1 MKKEKKK
8 AAVDSAQ
15 STANVNELPN
25 STFARVEQRVNTA
38 DTNGT
43 TQQVFVK
50 KDEQGSEVPKFL
62 ASITVGNGNIND
74 ILSTQQHEWTTVI
87 PSNLVYYVSFKY
99 SVEDLKKTMEFDL
112 PRELV
117 SKVTL
122 TNTGAIRL
130 FLDKDKLSG
139 LPDRKDVDKDDK
151 NASNLFRSGLIDK
164 CHRDILSKLNL
175 NKFPEALADLSSDD
189 DNFKLVGREITMD
202 LDGKK
207 FIVNRILPGIIR
219 EESIKGYPLSNIEVS
234 PIKISG
240 DFLYFATTFKNSVIA
255 DGITINNKNFVAA
268 RFSMTHDSFVELAKN
283 YLDAAAPGSRVKF
296 ASYKSVT
303 EHLSEEKGE
312 TKLAARCIHS
322 NTFELTTIPMINIE
336 EATSLYRHGDNKKG
350 FKNPLLT
357 LSRHGNNSEHASF
370 NSNAIR
376 KKLGLV
382 LDHENVLTYNAND
395 GTCVLPNVKKLI
407 LASIFDGELPPY
419 IKVSYRTDNVCI
431 AFDVTV

>member
-15 STANVNELPN
+15 STASVDQLPN

-38 DTNGT
+38 DTNDT

-62 ASITVGNGNIND
+62 ASIKVDDSIND
-74 ILSTQQHEWTTVI
+74 ILSTQQNEWTTVI
-87 PSNLVYYVSFKY
+87 PSNLVYYISFKY
-99 SVEDLKKTMEFDL
+99 SVEDLKKAMEFDL
-112 PRELV
+112 PKEVV

-130 FLDKDKLSG
+130 FLDKDKLKE
-139 LPDRKDVDKDDK
+139 LPDRKDADKD
-151 NASNLFRSGLIDK
+151 ASNLFRSGLIDK

-175 NKFPEALADLSSDD
+175 NKFPEALTDLSSEDG
-189 DNFKLVGREITMD
+189 NFKLVGRQITMD

-219 EESIKGYPLSNIEVS
+219 EEVIKGYPLSNIEVT

-240 DFLYFATTFKNSVIA
+240 DFLYFATTFKNSAIA
-255 DGITINNKNFVAA
+255 DGITISNKSFVAA
-268 RFSMTHDSFVELAKN
+268 RFSMTHENFAELAKN

-296 ASYKSVT
+296 ASYQSVT
-303 EHLSEEKGE
+303 SNLSEEKGE
-312 TKLAARCIHS
+312 IKLATRCINT
-322 NTFELTTIPMINIE
+322 NTFEIKTIPMINIA
-336 EATSLYRHGDNKKG
+336 EATSLYKHGDNKKG

-357 LSRHGNNSEHASF
+357 LSRHGSNSECVSF
-370 NSNAIR
+370 NGNAIR

-382 LDHENVLTYNAND
+382 LDSENVLTYNSND
-395 GTCVLPNVKKLI
+395 GTCILPNVKKLI

-419 IKVSYRTDNVCI
+419 IKVSYSTDNTSI